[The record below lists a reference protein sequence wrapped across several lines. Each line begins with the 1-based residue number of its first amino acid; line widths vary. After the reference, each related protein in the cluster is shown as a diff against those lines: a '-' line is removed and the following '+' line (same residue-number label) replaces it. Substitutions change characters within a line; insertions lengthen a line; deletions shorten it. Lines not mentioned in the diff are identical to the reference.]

1 MGRLHRA
8 GLHFILAHSPD
19 DYLWHADEAVGMYEN
34 TYTADMPPPT
44 LEQAKDIEELLD
56 NAKSVQARARIDKK
70 ALEAKKPT
78 KEEERL
84 WIEQQIAA
92 SIEQWEKVLH
102 DDDGDEPQIEEEGP
116 EVKEEPVVKEEVVE

>member
-1 MGRLHRA
+1 M
-8 GLHFILAHSPD
+8 
-19 DYLWHADEAVGMYEN
+19 
-34 TYTADMPPPT
+34 YTADMPPPT
-44 LEQAKDIEELLD
+44 LEQAKDIEEHLD

-92 SIEQWEKVLH
+92 SFEQKEKVLH
-102 DDDGDEPQIEEEGP
+102 DDDGDEPQTEETGP
-116 EVKEEPVVKEEVVE
+116 VVKDEPVVKEGL